1 MDRQEAIDRVRRL
14 ERMCRDSAYS
24 LDCEGSPE
32 CSELARGDRADADAM
47 LTLIE
52 SNGIDGPG
60 HSALGMPLRDWFAGM
75 TIMGV
80 CQYGLGSL
88 AVEIA
93 ERIDPRVDE
102 VRSHVEGC
110 SVLAYAVADAMLAE
124 REKSH
129 STDWEQVATAHL
141 RRIGELERERDELR
155 KRLEQAA
162 EAKEET
168 C

>member
-14 ERMCRDSAYS
+14 ERMCRDSADS
-24 LDCEGSPE
+24 LAGDGSPDFL
-32 CSELARGDRADADAM
+32 ELARGDRADADAL

-60 HSALGMPLRDWFAGM
+60 HSALGMPLRDWFAGQ
-75 TIMGV
+75 
-80 CQYGLGSL
+80 CL
-88 AVEIA
+88 AAVAHDRCEYADRVA
-93 ERIDPRVDE
+93 ER
-102 VRSHVEGC
+102 
-110 SVLAYAVADAMLAE
+110 AYRLADAMLSE

-155 KRLEQAA
+155 KQLEQAA
-162 EAKEET
+162 EAAEKSDDG
-168 C
+168 